1 MDEIGPYFL
10 FLSQPFKYAA
20 RIPVVVFS
28 RRTESLDFLER
39 DALTKSYPHL
49 IYLGIENRSGGTS
62 MKTKKLQR
70 QQIMEEALF
79 SRL

>member
-1 MDEIGPYFL
+1 MLLEFL
-10 FLSQPFKYAA
+10 WWL
-20 RIPVVVFS
+20 FS
-28 RRTESLDFLER
+28 RRTESLDFLEW
-39 DALTKSYPHL
+39 DALTKSYLHL
-49 IYLGIENRSGGTS
+49 LNLGIENCTGGTS